1 MTTTTRAGTDDA
13 ATPTEED
20 PLEAL
25 AERLD
30 DTTRATQ
37 DLDPLP
43 RQLLADQVEALNAL
57 HRNGLRTIVRALK
70 DDPRGKELLFELVD
84 DPGVHM
90 LLAMHGIVRPDPMTA
105 AETVLDTLRPGLA
118 SHGGDVTLDHIEDGT
133 VYVQLQGACNG
144 CSMAA
149 VTMREGI
156 EKALVEQVPGIIG
169 VTVLPNQPSA
179 TLIPLSEVGMRP
191 PEDHSD
197 LVAAGWA
204 RACSSTEVP
213 VGTVHATTVESEQT
227 GKDIIV
233 VNAAGQMAAYVNS
246 CAHMGRRLDDAIID
260 GAEGTLTCRGH
271 GFCYDSTNGECLS
284 MPGAQLESL
293 PLRIEGDEVWVRVVG
308 SS

>member
-1 MTTTTRAGTDDA
+1 MTTTTRAD
-13 ATPTEED
+13 
-20 PLEAL
+20 EAL
-25 AERLD
+25 EEIAARLD
-30 DTTRATQ
+30 EASRATQ

-57 HRNGLRTIVRALK
+57 HRNGLLTIVRALK

-84 DPGVHM
+84 DPGVRM
-90 LLAMHGIVRPDPMTA
+90 LLAMHGIIRPDPMVA
-105 AETVLDTLRPGLA
+105 AEAVLDTLRPGLA
-118 SHGGDVTLDHIEDGT
+118 SHGGDVALDHIEDGT
-133 VYVQLQGACNG
+133 VYVHLQGACNG

-156 EKALVEQVPGIIG
+156 EKALVEQVPGIVG

-179 TLIPLSEVGMRP
+179 TLIPLSEIGMRP
-191 PEDHSD
+191 PEDHTD

-213 VGTVHATTVESEQT
+213 IGTVHAATVESDQAS
-227 GKDIIV
+227 KDIIV
-233 VNAAGQMAAYVNS
+233 VNAGGQMAAYINS

-293 PLRIEGDEVWVRVVG
+293 PLRLEGDEVWVRVVG
-308 SS
+308 GS